1 MDKDVNAVVVLVF
14 GHFGESENRGE
25 KFCVHYDLTRYWI
38 RYFMCIKY
46 KVSKNRIE
54 SCIDRKAADLCLAWK
69 SSTMLESASW
79 SEYIMIII
87 IYDDDSP
94 EIYFTD

>member
-1 MDKDVNAVVVLVF
+1 
-14 GHFGESENRGE
+14 
-25 KFCVHYDLTRYWI
+25 
-38 RYFMCIKY
+38 MCIKY

-94 EIYFTD
+94 EIYFTDWMQMKNNSNDYAVTHAAPKNI